1 MKRPIIRL
9 VASFLNFLDVHV
21 SKHYV
26 NSISELNPFTNGLL
40 NGKGDRMKKNTIVVI
55 LLLSSFVLFAQQGS
69 GRMQKP
75 QGSGVVTGV
84 VIDSI
89 ANHGV
94 EYATVALL
102 ATEGEKV
109 VTGNISNESGA
120 FTIENIPTG
129 SYKVRVTLMGYG
141 TKTIEDIK
149 ITNQQLRVN
158 LGNILISSTS
168 VMMEG
173 AEITAQR
180 DQIQF
185 QVDKTV
191 VNVDKMNTPAGG
203 SAIDIL
209 RNTPSVTVD
218 MDNNVSL
225 RGNEGVQILIDGRPS
240 GISATR
246 LLEQLP
252 ASAIERIE
260 IVTNPS
266 ARYDAE
272 GTAGVINIILKK
284 SDAVNFNGMIMA
296 NIGTRDNYSSSVSTN
311 YRQNGWNLYA
321 NYDNRFFSRIGTGFS
336 ERTNLLTTGT
346 QFLDED
352 RDFRWKGTSHNVK
365 VGVDYTYERFHNF
378 ATSLTYNV
386 GENSRTSNTKT
397 LTYLN
402 SVLGSNQ
409 LSKSAF
415 NDDSYNLE
423 FTLGYKKTFEIKDKE
438 FKIDFYVS
446 KDEDDEFTNRR
457 ADNYDPITNAFLG
470 QVDVVNTDNIEPTF
484 NTTLDIS
491 YVLPF
496 SDDEKIEMGYKGTYR
511 DRENDYTETNLQT
524 SAVLKDDF
532 VYKHLVN
539 AAYGLYQSKLGGFKY
554 QLGLRVEQSNSE
566 GIQRVGNIKNTQD
579 YIDFFPT
586 VNFSQELA
594 EGNELRVSYSRRIN
608 RPRMQSINPFI
619 RYMNPTQAM
628 IGNPNIKPEYINSY
642 EISYGLFLDRA
653 SLIATS
659 FYREI
664 NDQINRVSYIDNT
677 GITFNTFDNIQKQK
691 TYGFE
696 LSGTYVPFTFLNFNG
711 GASYFKS
718 EYEGTVSGGSRNS
731 GGDAWFT
738 RLSTTV
744 RLPYDF
750 DIQINTNFASAMIS
764 PQGTTK
770 GRVFSDIGIK
780 KTLFDKALTLSLRA
794 TDPFQTM
801 QFRSESFGTNF
812 TSITE
817 MKPQFN
823 SFTLSLTYNL
833 NNFRKKQERPRD
845 DNGGGG
851 GGDMEGM

>member
-1 MKRPIIRL
+1 MLAIC
-9 VASFLNFLDVHV
+9 
-21 SKHYV
+21 
-26 NSISELNPFTNGLL
+26 SIMLL
-40 NGKGDRMKKNTIVVI
+40 
-55 LLLSSFVLFAQQGS
+55 AQPGS
-69 GRMQKP
+69 GRMQRP

-84 VIDSI
+84 VIDSN

-109 VTGNISNESGA
+109 VTGNISDESGA

-149 ITNQQLRVN
+149 ITNQLLRVN
-158 LGNILISSTS
+158 LGNILISSTAL
-168 VMMEG
+168 MMEG

-185 QVDKTV
+185 HVDKTV

-252 ASAIERIE
+252 ATAIERIE

-284 SDAVNFNGMIMA
+284 SDALNFNGMVMA
-296 NIGTRDNYSSSVSTN
+296 NIGTRDNYSASVSTN
-311 YRQNGWNLYA
+311 YRKNGWNFYA

-336 ERTNLLTTGT
+336 ERTNILSTGT

-352 RDFRWKGTSHNVK
+352 RDFRWKGISHNIK
-365 VGVDYTYERFHNF
+365 TGIDYTYERFHNF
-378 ATSLTYNV
+378 ATSITYNI
-386 GENSRTSNTKT
+386 GDNERYSDTKT
-397 LTYLN
+397 LSFLN
-402 SVLGSNQ
+402 SNPVTNQVSFSN
-409 LSKSAF
+409 F

-423 FTLGYKKTFEIKDKE
+423 FTLGYKRTFEVKDKE
-438 FKIDFYVS
+438 FRVDFYVS
-446 KDEDDEFTNRR
+446 KDEDDEYTSRYANNF
-457 ADNYDPITNAFLG
+457 DPATNAFLG
-470 QVDVVNTDNIEPTF
+470 QLDVINTVNLEPTF

-496 SDDEKIEMGYKGTYR
+496 SDDEKMEVGYKGTYR
-511 DRENDYTETNLQT
+511 DRENDYTETDVTT
-524 SAVLKDDF
+524 SSVLRDDF
-532 VYKHLVN
+532 IYKQLVN
-539 AAYGLYQSKLGGFKY
+539 AAYGLYQNKIGSFKY

-566 GIQRVGNIKNTQD
+566 GTQQVGNIKNTQD

-586 VNFSQELA
+586 LNFSQELA
-594 EGNELRVSYSRRIN
+594 EGNELRLSYSRRIN
-608 RPRMQSINPFI
+608 RPRMNFINPFI

-628 IGNPNIKPEYINSY
+628 IGNPAIKPEYINSF
-642 EISYGLFLDRA
+642 ELGYGLFLDRA

-664 NDQINRVSYIDNT
+664 NDQISRVSYIDNA
-677 GITFNTFDNIQKQK
+677 GVTFNTFDNIQKQK

-696 LSGTYVPFTFLNFNG
+696 LSGTYVPFAFLNFNG

-718 EYEGTVSGGSRNS
+718 EYEGTVTGGSRNS

-750 DIQINTNFASAMIS
+750 DIQMNANFASAMIT

-794 TDPFQTM
+794 TDPFKTM
-801 QFRSESFGTNF
+801 QFSSEYYGTNF
-812 TSITE
+812 TSINE
-817 MKPQFN
+817 FKPQFN
-823 SFTLSLTYNL
+823 NFTLSLTYNL
-833 NNFRKKQERPRD
+833 NNFRKKQERPRN

-851 GGDMEGM
+851 GMDMEGM